1 MTWSNERI
9 DGELPSLSSSLLN
22 QVQEMQPEA
31 WSRLTSVFSPIV
43 YRWSRESGLCA
54 ADSADIVQ
62 DVFVAVARNI
72 PTFERKK
79 EQASFRSWLATITRN
94 KVRDRFRQIHRGAQP
109 RGGTE
114 ALDQLNRVPA
124 DSETQST
131 LSGAIPQPEAGS
143 DELLTQVIDPKQLES
158 RIPARVLKIVQENC
172 DAKTWQAFC
181 LTTISERPAAE
192 VAQELGISVSSVYQA
207 KSRVLRRIRARMDE
221 LP

>member
-1 MTWSNERI
+1 MTWSNERV
-9 DGELPSLSSSLLN
+9 DGELPSVSSSLLLR
-22 QVQEMQPEA
+22 VQQMQPEA

-43 YRWSRESGLCA
+43 YRWAREAGLGG

-62 DVFVAVARNI
+62 DVFVAVARYI
-72 PTFERKK
+72 PSFEKKK
-79 EQASFRSWLATITRN
+79 EKASFRSWLATITRN
-94 KVRDRFRQIHRGAQP
+94 KVRDRFRQIQRGVHG

-114 ALDQLNRVPA
+114 ALQQLNDVAAFGPPSTT
-124 DSETQST
+124 SEMT
-131 LSGAIPQPEAGS
+131 GNPEAGS
-143 DELLTQVIDPKQLES
+143 DEMLAQAIDPKQLES
-158 RIPARVLKIVQENC
+158 RIPALVLKIVQENC

>member
-124 DSETQST
+124 YSETQST
-131 LSGAIPQPEAGS
+131 FRVPSRDQKLAPMNCCPKSSTLNSLSQGS
-143 DELLTQVIDPKQLES
+143 HTG
-158 RIPARVLKIVQENC
+158 C
-172 DAKTWQAFC
+172 
-181 LTTISERPAAE
+181 
-192 VAQELGISVSSVYQA
+192 
-207 KSRVLRRIRARMDE
+207 
-221 LP
+221 